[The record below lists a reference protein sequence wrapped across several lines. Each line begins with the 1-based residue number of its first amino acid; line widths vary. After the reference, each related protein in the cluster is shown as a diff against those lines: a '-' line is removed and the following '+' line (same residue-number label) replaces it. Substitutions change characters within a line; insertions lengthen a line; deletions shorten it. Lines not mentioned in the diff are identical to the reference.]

1 MSSISG
7 AATALT
13 GSNGLW
19 AERPGSRGPGAR
31 GERGG
36 EPNRI
41 AGTAASST
49 AEHWEEARFPMLGE
63 AAFAAWHE
71 ELGHRVVEHRG
82 RYWSETGRGFFQPVH
97 LLARLRRDEATRPTR
112 RCWGFRARLAHEDEL
127 DANASVPVHLLPD
140 PQSYGLQRL
149 SKRRRQYIKAAL
161 RDFDVVVLASPDILI
176 DQGYRLAEEAHANNQ
191 NVVVPSP
198 GGFRRKVESYFVPGR
213 GLALAAVE
221 HDRLLG
227 FSLIHAID
235 GVAYD
240 HSGSI
245 GREGLERNVP
255 LCLFHAV
262 ASIAQR
268 SDGVRELMNGLH
280 SREAESLCAFKQ
292 SQGCEVA
299 QLPAR
304 AWFAPLVEPALRRMR
319 PHKHYRL
326 AGLGRS
332 SDAGTMPAADS

>member
-1 MSSISG
+1 MSTISG

-19 AERPGSRGPGAR
+19 AERPGAQGRGAR
-31 GERGG
+31 GG
-36 EPNRI
+36 EAKGI
-41 AGTAASST
+41 GTATSSAPT
-49 AEHWEEARFPMLGE
+49 HWEEARFPMLGE
-63 AAFAAWHE
+63 AEFALWQE
-71 ELGHRVVEHRG
+71 ELGHHVVEHRG
-82 RYWSETGRGFFQPVH
+82 RYWSENGRGFFQPVH

-112 RCWGFRARLAHEDEL
+112 WCWGFRARLAHEDEL
-127 DANASVPVHLLPD
+127 HADASIPVHLLPD
-140 PQSYGLQRL
+140 PQSYSLQRL
-149 SKRRRQYIKAAL
+149 AKRRRQYIKASM
-161 RDFDVVVLASPDILI
+161 RDFDVVVLASPDILL
-176 DQGYRLAEEAHANNQ
+176 DQGYRLAEEAHENNQ

-213 GLALAAVE
+213 GLALAAVQD
-221 HDRLLG
+221 DRLLG

-255 LCLFHAV
+255 LCLFHVV

-268 SDGVRELMNGLH
+268 SAGVGELMNGLH
-280 SREAESLCAFKQ
+280 SREAENLCAFKQ

-304 AWFAPLVEPALRRMR
+304 AWFAPLAEPVLRRVYPQR
-319 PHKHYRL
+319 HYRL
-326 AGLGRS
+326 AGIGRS